1 MPFSDVIYLIFES
14 DQKEIT
20 WWAMSIR
27 VIIIFCIAIALI
39 KIGGKRMFGKQGAFD
54 IVISI
59 MLGTILARAITGNS
73 PFIPTI
79 IAALVLSLLHR
90 TIAVLTFYNKKIGKI
105 VKGQSDLIVK
115 DGIMIYDAMRKH
127 NITERDLQEAIRS
140 EGKVLHVS
148 DVKEA
153 YLERS
158 GKISVIPK

>member
-1 MPFSDVIYLIFES
+1 MLFSNVIYLLFEA

-20 WWAMSIR
+20 WWAMSVR
-27 VIIIFCIAIALI
+27 VIIIFFLAIALI
-39 KIGGKRMFGKQGAFD
+39 KVGGKRMFGKQGAFD

-79 IAALVLSLLHR
+79 IAAFVLSLLHK
-90 TIAVLTFYNKKIGKI
+90 TIAILTFHNKKIGRI
-105 VKGQSDLIVK
+105 VKGKSALLVK
-115 DGIMIYDAMRKH
+115 DGIMIYDALKKH
-127 NITERDLQEAIRS
+127 NITDRDLHEALRS
-140 EGKVLHVS
+140 EGKVLHIS

-153 YLERS
+153 HLERS